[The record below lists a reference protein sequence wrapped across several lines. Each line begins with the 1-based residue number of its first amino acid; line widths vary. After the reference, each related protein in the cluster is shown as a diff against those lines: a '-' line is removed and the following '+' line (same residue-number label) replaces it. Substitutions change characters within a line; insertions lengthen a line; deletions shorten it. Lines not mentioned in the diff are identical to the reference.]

1 MSSITEMYFDR
12 TLMKKVGLAN
22 AKQNTTAKYGESLR
36 MSERESQNMRNV
48 AAELTKFESSAADG
62 DSDELL

>member
-1 MSSITEMYFDR
+1 MLSKI
-12 TLMKKVGLAN
+12 
-22 AKQNTTAKYGESLR
+22 QQQYGESLR
-36 MSERESQNMRNV
+36 MSERERQNMRNV